1 LKANKYHGRAAST
14 YDASRVNDGTWRAE
28 HSLIEKLVT
37 EGPVLDVPFGT
48 GRYVP
53 IYESKGLEYLG
64 IDISPD
70 MLAQAKI
77 KYPDANCR
85 VGSVFDLPSGFK
97 TAVVS
102 RLLNWL
108 YPDQLSVAMAQLGQ
122 AADTLVFTARTGT
135 DGDNRGTATYTHST
149 NTLKQLIGGR
159 LWEQHKIG
167 GLQYGVYLM
176 VKARKPVWEDVVK
189 AFSDRKAGTLETL
202 AEHWSARIGVDKPEL
217 KKGIPL
223 TVEWWT
229 HDRLGAYIDEIAKTD
244 PAMIVTRK
252 PRRTDGPLVAFKRDG
267 KYGMVDGRCRANLW
281 RNVPGVY
288 PLIVMGEA

>member
-1 LKANKYHGRAAST
+1 MRANKYHGRAART
-14 YDASRVNDGTWRAE
+14 YDASRINDGTWHAE
-28 HSLIEKLVT
+28 HALIEKLVT
-37 EGPVLDVPFGT
+37 DGPVLDVPFGT

-53 IYESKGLEYLG
+53 IYEAKGLEYLG
-64 IDISPD
+64 IDISRD
-70 MLAQAKI
+70 MLIQARN
-77 KYPDANCR
+77 KYPHATCR
-85 VGSVFDLPSGFK
+85 VGSVFDLPVGYQ

-108 YPDQLSVAMAQLGQ
+108 YPKELRTAMEQLDQ
-122 AADTLVFTARTGT
+122 AAETLIFTARTGI
-135 DGDNRGTATYTHST
+135 DGDRRGTATYTHST
-149 NTLKQLIGGR
+149 ETLKQLIGGR

-176 VKARKPVWEDVVK
+176 VKARKPVWQDVVN
-189 AFSDRKAGTLETL
+189 AFADRKPGTLDTL
-202 AEHWSARIGVDKPEL
+202 AEHWSVRIGVDKPEL

-252 PRRTDGPLVAFKRDG
+252 PRRTDGPLVAFERDG

-288 PLIVMGEA
+288 PIIVMQC

>member
-1 LKANKYHGRAAST
+1 MNANKYHGSAARN

-28 HSLIEKLVT
+28 HALIEKLVT
-37 EGPVLDVPFGT
+37 EGPVLDCPFGT

-53 IYESKGLEYLG
+53 IYENKGLDYLG
-64 IDISPD
+64 IDISKD
-70 MLAQAKI
+70 MLAQAKQ

-122 AADTLVFTARTGT
+122 AADTLIFTARTGT

-149 NTLKQLIGGR
+149 ITLKQLIGGR

-176 VKARKPVWEDVVK
+176 VKARRPVWEDVTK
-189 AFSDRKAGTLETL
+189 AFMDRKKGTLETL
-202 AEHWSARIGVDKPEL
+202 AEHWSARIKVDKPEL
-217 KKGIPL
+217 KKGVPL

-229 HDRLGAYIDEIAKTD
+229 HERLGTYIDEIAKTD
-244 PAMIVTRK
+244 PAMVVTRK
-252 PRRTDGPLVAFKRDG
+252 PRRTDGPLITFKRDG
-267 KYGMVDGRCRANLW
+267 KYGMLDGRCRANHW
-281 RNVPGVY
+281 RTVPGTY
-288 PLIVMGEA
+288 PVLVMEC